1 MTTPCRALLY
11 LFLIIFF
18 IGARYPMILDTAN
31 PNPKLPTLGVTMYA
45 LGRFMFPVPT
55 GLQISGSSFK
65 INAISIDEMSWKKGV
80 ERSEYFESLLSPI
93 RDAEKNAYKRRGHV
107 GPSTQGGWAEK
118 DISDL
123 CGHHAILLCYRSKT
137 ANHNIDVHIALP
149 DLILRLTESRPYE
162 MGSECL
168 DMEGPILNLLKHYRS
183 GSRNVSSDSFFC
195 VTGRFEGMK
204 TWYEQTNVS
213 AYHPGNTTVPEM
225 SLALNTHLYNRATT
239 PPKSFMAAIGV
250 ARSVGIDI
258 QFLRSQ
264 RRVLAGMDGLEEIF
278 IMRETKGGDVRSEM
292 TARWTFEGVG
302 KDHDKPRMDIELTC
316 HPDGKEY
323 ALRVWDAVMR
333 NFTTVREF
341 YGRRS

>member
-1 MTTPCRALLY
+1 
-11 LFLIIFF
+11 
-18 IGARYPMILDTAN
+18 MILDTAN
-31 PNPKLPTLGVTMYA
+31 PDPKLPQLGVTMYA
-45 LGRFMFPVPT
+45 LGRFMLPVPA
-55 GLQISGSSFK
+55 GLQISGSLFK
-65 INAISIDEMSWKKGV
+65 MNAISIDEIGWKKNID
-80 ERSEYFESLLSPI
+80 RSEYFKSLWTPV
-93 RDAEKNAYKRRGHV
+93 RDEARSKYEYSEPF
-107 GPSTQGGWAEK
+107 GPVIQGGLAEE
-118 DISDL
+118 DISAL
-123 CGHHAILLCYRSKT
+123 CGHPAMLLCYADSM
-137 ANHNIDVHIALP
+137 AGHYIDVHVAMP
-149 DLILRLTESRPYE
+149 DVIFRLKEERLYQV
-162 MGSECL
+162 GKECL
-168 DMEGPILNLLKHYRS
+168 NMEGNILNLLKHYRS
-183 GSRNVSSDSFFC
+183 GSRNVSPDSFFC

-204 TWYEQTNVS
+204 TWYEQINVS
-213 AYHPGNTTVPEM
+213 AYHPGNATVPEI

-264 RRVLAGMDGLEEIF
+264 RRMLAGMDGLEEIF

-302 KDHDKPRMDIELTC
+302 KNHDKPRMDIELTC